1 MENPTQS
8 LSLGTV
14 LHGYRLE
21 RILGQG
27 AFGITYLAK
36 DESLSSYVAIKEYY
50 PREFAVRDSTK
61 TVHSVGNAEDRE
73 TFSWGLKRFLEEA
86 RILAQ
91 LSHPNVIKVRH
102 FFQGNGTAYLVMD
115 YCDGAP
121 LDAII
126 KQNGPLSLF
135 EAKALFDKLLSGIDH
150 IHKNNILHRDIKPAN
165 IFIKTDGNPVLLDFG
180 AARSNIGLNS
190 KSVTSLATAGYAP
203 FEQYSTKGNQ
213 GSWSDYYGL
222 AATMYRVLT
231 GEKPQ
236 DSPDRILDDQ
246 LVPLVK
252 QFVTEAGHFRHFLAT
267 LDKCLEIRPEERPQS
282 IDQIHALI
290 SGKQSTKSELTPSIT
305 VRPGYVSQ
313 PISTL
318 GLGKAALSGVIV
330 AGLLLTLIAVYFY
343 IDLNSPTISPPTTS
357 ADKNQP
363 TPPPESEK
371 VQPLD
376 QNTNEEAKVRL
387 VEEEKR
393 LKEEI
398 RKLEQSRLDDE
409 RSRRES
415 AELEA
420 RRKRKEEQD
429 FKEALVRQ
437 DAERAR
443 LDDERR
449 RRVEEERRLYEERLA
464 AASREELSRKIDSI
478 LAEGDSCFASMK
490 FDCSISMA
498 KAALSL
504 APNDVRAQRLR
515 DQALAA
521 QRRALGQIVIQ

>member
-8 LSLGTV
+8 LSLGSV

-21 RILGQG
+21 RVLGQG

-36 DESLSSYVAIKEYY
+36 DESLGSYVAIKEYY
-50 PREFAVRDSTK
+50 PREYAVRDSTK

-135 EAKALFDKLLSGIDH
+135 EGKALFDKLLSGIVH
-150 IHKNNILHRDIKPAN
+150 IHNNNILHRDIKPAN

-180 AARSNIGLNS
+180 AARSNLGLNS

-236 DSPDRILDDQ
+236 DSPDRILSDQ

-252 QFVTEAGHFRHFLAT
+252 RFAADAGPLRHFLAA
-267 LDKCLEIRPEERPQS
+267 LDKCLEIRPEERPQN

-290 SGKQSTKSELTPSIT
+290 SGGRLTQSDFMASSTNRPSY
-305 VRPGYVSQ
+305 GSQ
-313 PISTL
+313 PISSL
-318 GLGKAALSGVIV
+318 GIRNAALSGFIV
-330 AGLLLTLIAVYFY
+330 AGLLLTLVAFYFY
-343 IDLNSPTISPPTTS
+343 TDLNSPTISSPTIR
-357 ADKNQP
+357 ADEKQS
-363 TPPPESEK
+363 TPPSEREVVK
-371 VQPLD
+371 PSD
-376 QNTNEEAKVRL
+376 QNTNDEARMRL
-387 VEEEKR
+387 AEEERR
-393 LKEEI
+393 LKEEM
-398 RKLEQSRLDDE
+398 RKLEQTRIDDE

-420 RRKRKEEQD
+420 RRKRKEEHD
-429 FKEALVRQ
+429 LKEALVRQ

-464 AASREELSRKIDSI
+464 AANREELTRKIDSI

-504 APNDVRAQRLR
+504 APNDARAQRLR

-521 QRRALGQIVIQ
+521 QRKALGQIVIQ

>member
-1 MENPTQS
+1 
-8 LSLGTV
+8 
-14 LHGYRLE
+14 
-21 RILGQG
+21 
-27 AFGITYLAK
+27 
-36 DESLSSYVAIKEYY
+36 
-50 PREFAVRDSTK
+50 
-61 TVHSVGNAEDRE
+61 
-73 TFSWGLKRFLEEA
+73 
-86 RILAQ
+86 
-91 LSHPNVIKVRH
+91 
-102 FFQGNGTAYLVMD
+102 
-115 YCDGAP
+115 
-121 LDAII
+121 
-126 KQNGPLSLF
+126 
-135 EAKALFDKLLSGIDH
+135 
-150 IHKNNILHRDIKPAN
+150 
-165 IFIKTDGNPVLLDFG
+165 
-180 AARSNIGLNS
+180 
-190 KSVTSLATAGYAP
+190 
-203 FEQYSTKGNQ
+203 
-213 GSWSDYYGL
+213 
-222 AATMYRVLT
+222 
-231 GEKPQ
+231 
-236 DSPDRILDDQ
+236 
-246 LVPLVK
+246 
-252 QFVTEAGHFRHFLAT
+252 
-267 LDKCLEIRPEERPQS
+267 
-282 IDQIHALI
+282 
-290 SGKQSTKSELTPSIT
+290 LTPSIT

-343 IDLNSPTISPPTTS
+343 IDLNAPTISPPTTS
-357 ADKNQP
+357 SKNNQP
-363 TPPPESEK
+363 TPPPEREK

-393 LKEEI
+393 LKEEM

-429 FKEALVRQ
+429 FKEAFVRQ

-443 LDDERR
+443 LDDEQR